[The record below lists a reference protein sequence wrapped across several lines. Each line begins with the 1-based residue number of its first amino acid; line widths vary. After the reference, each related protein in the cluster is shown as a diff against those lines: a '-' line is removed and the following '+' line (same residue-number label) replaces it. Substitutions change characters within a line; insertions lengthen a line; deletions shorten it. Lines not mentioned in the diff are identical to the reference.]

1 MVAGLFQR
9 LVHDVASY
17 PSDPE
22 LRVGRGHQRLLARL
36 MASLIARWSLSP
48 TLWLARNTPP
58 SGRLHLISIAAAP

>member
-9 LVHDVASY
+9 LVHDIASC

-22 LRVGRGHQRLLARL
+22 LRVGRGHQRRSARF

-48 TLWLARNTPP
+48 TVWLAQPA
-58 SGRLHLISIAAAP
+58 GFGVGSI